1 MINSLSKADQ
11 KKINKLE
18 EAFDQLISGEKN
30 YFSITK
36 LISIKSLCKDE
47 QVRQQY
53 CCYLFNLVAER
64 LLNDLQDK
72 SPSTQLQSIAS
83 AIRTVAK
90 FSMDELSLSASKDL
104 LRVLYRQL
112 ADYQNETENVKSTTV
127 RIVKNNDLLTL
138 ELSVA
143 CLLNTEEAAQ
153 TKAYHATR
161 NYVEKYNGSIGTGLI
176 TDSIPALEDVL
187 VFWRGLSGEYGDL
200 GVL

>member
-1 MINSLSKADQ
+1 MTRLLPKADQ

-36 LISIKSLCKDE
+36 LISIKSLCKDDL
-47 QVRQQY
+47 VRQQY
-53 CCYLFNLVAER
+53 CCYLFNLVAEQ

-72 SPSTQLQSIAS
+72 SPNIQLQSIAS
-83 AIRTVAK
+83 AIEEVAK
-90 FSMDELSLSASKDL
+90 FSVDEFALPASKDL
-104 LRVLYRQL
+104 IWVLYRQL
-112 ADYQNETENVKSTTV
+112 ADYQNETKNVKSTTV
-127 RIVKNNDLLTL
+127 RIVKNSDLLTL
-138 ELSVA
+138 ELLAA

-153 TKAYHATR
+153 TLAYHATR
-161 NYVEKYNGSIGTGLI
+161 NYVERYNGSIGTGLI

-187 VFWRGLSGEYGDL
+187 VFWRGLSGEYGNL